1 MKKLIIV
8 AALSVGFMACD
19 KDYICK
25 CITNSTLIEDA
36 EFEVN
41 SLRKGDATTK
51 CREYQERMEATFA
64 GEAYECRL
72 Q

>member
-1 MKKLIIV
+1 MKKILIV
-8 AALSVGFMACD
+8 AAMSLCFMACD

-25 CITNSTLIEDA
+25 CTTSSTILEET

-41 SLRKGDATTK
+41 SLRKKEATTK

-64 GEAYECRL
+64 QESYECRL